1 MNSPTGFYLRTVRAV
16 IIESERRMEGAG
28 GWVGRKGREGRET
41 RRTNKVRLPVYLYG
55 NSLSVATECR
65 EFDDVGTP

>member
-16 IIESERRMEGAG
+16 IIESERRMEGAR
-28 GWVGRKGREGRET
+28 WAGRKGREGRET